1 MAAACFGAL
10 AWAVT
15 ESLATG
21 PVTVASDSFN
31 RTVSGGWGAADVG
44 GSWTVLDTAANWSVT
59 PGIGSISVPASAQQR
74 AVLGGVSVQNVSLL
88 AKITNGSDETLAV
101 YKPQRG
107 ERPLWDFP
115 DGTLCAREYAAWIV
129 GCSTRRIRSLRRI
142 L

>member
-1 MAAACFGAL
+1 MLRKWLRDVPPMASVAVCLGAL

-74 AVLGGVSVQNVSLL
+74 AVLGSVSVQNVDLL
-88 AKITNGSDETLAV
+88 AKVVLPRCTGSATNCIA
-101 YKPQRG
+101 
-107 ERPLWDFP
+107 
-115 DGTLCAREYAAWIV
+115 
-129 GCSTRRIRSLRRI
+129 
-142 L
+142 